1 MRCRRESSA
10 LPGTEQVNLFDGNT
24 VAGSVQLVVAHA
36 AMMVVAWCVQR
47 HTHAMDLGRA
57 GTGRG
62 HGRERRPDHARS
74 LD

>member
-47 HTHAMDLGRA
+47 HTHAIRLG
-57 GTGRG
+57 
-62 HGRERRPDHARS
+62 
-74 LD
+74 